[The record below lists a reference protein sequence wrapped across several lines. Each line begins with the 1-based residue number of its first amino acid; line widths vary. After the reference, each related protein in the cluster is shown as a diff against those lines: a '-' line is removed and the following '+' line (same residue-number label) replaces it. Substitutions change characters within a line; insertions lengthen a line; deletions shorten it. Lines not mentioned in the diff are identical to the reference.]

1 MLDYKLIEA
10 LAAVVQEG
18 GFDRAARRL
27 HLTQSAVS
35 QRVKLLEQQT
45 GQVLLVRSAPPSP
58 TPPGKRMVKHFL
70 QVNRLEDDLL
80 DDMADGEGDGFA
92 PLAVGVNADSLAT
105 WFLEAVR
112 PFLEKERVVLDLRSE
127 DQDRTHELLR
137 DGEVIG
143 CVSAMDKPV
152 QGCRATYLGPMDY
165 RLVATP
171 AFAAAWF
178 PRGLTAAAV
187 EKAPAM
193 AFNRKDT
200 LHAKLYERV
209 LERPPADVPVHYL
222 PSSEKFAGFIC
233 TGLGCGML
241 PDQQSAHLLASG
253 RLVDLAPDRPV
264 RVDLFWHCWN
274 LRSGLLDRLTQILV
288 AGAQKALNG

>member
-35 QRVKLLEQQT
+35 QRVKLLEEQT
-45 GQVLLVRSAPPSP
+45 GQVLLVRSTPPAP
-58 TPPGKRMVKHFL
+58 TPPGKRMVKHFF
-70 QVNRLEDDLL
+70 QVQRLEDDLL
-80 DDMADGEGDGFA
+80 DDMAGGKGEGFT

-105 WFLEAVR
+105 WFLDAVR
-112 PFLEKERVVLDLRSE
+112 PFLETERVVLDIRAD

-143 CVSAMDKPV
+143 CVSAMEKPV
-152 QGCRATYLGPMDY
+152 QGCRVTHLGPMDY
-165 RLVATP
+165 RLLATP
-171 AFAAAWF
+171 EFAAAWF
-178 PRGLTAAAV
+178 PQGFTVAAV
-187 EKAPAM
+187 EKAPAL

-209 LERPPADVPVHYL
+209 LDRPPADVPVHYL
-222 PSSEKFAGFIC
+222 PSSEKFADFIRA
-233 TGLGCGML
+233 GLCCGML
-241 PDQQSAHLLASG
+241 PDQQSDHLLASG
-253 RLVDLAPDRPV
+253 RLVDLAPGHPV

-274 LRSGLLDRLTQILV
+274 LRSRLLESFTEALV
-288 AGAQKALNG
+288 DGARAVLSA